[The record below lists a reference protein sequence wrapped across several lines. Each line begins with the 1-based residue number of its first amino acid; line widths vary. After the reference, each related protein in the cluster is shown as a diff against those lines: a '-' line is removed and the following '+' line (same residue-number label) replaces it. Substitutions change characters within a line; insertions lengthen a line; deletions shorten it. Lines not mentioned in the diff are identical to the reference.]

1 MAQENVEI
9 VRRVF
14 AMTDVD
20 SASAWWH
27 PEIEW
32 VVAREHP
39 EARTLKGREAVT
51 AYFGEWEATLE
62 DARLEMA
69 SFVDAGGSVVAFGTV
84 RGTGAGSGA
93 DVQVPIAFVCTLA
106 NGKLA
111 RVEEY
116 LDPPEAL
123 KAAGLAE

>member
-1 MAQENVEI
+1 MTQENVEI

-14 AMTDVD
+14 EIADAQA
-20 SASAWWH
+20 ASAWWH

-32 VVAREHP
+32 VVAEQHP
-39 EARTLKGREAVT
+39 EARTLRGPDAVI
-51 AYFGEWEATLE
+51 AYFGEWEAALD
-62 DARLEMA
+62 DARLEID
-69 SFVDAGGSVVAFGTV
+69 SFVDAGDSVVAAGAV

-106 NGKLA
+106 DGKIA

-123 KAAGLAE
+123 NAVGLAR